1 MKKGDTVLP
10 HRLRT
15 CGLSEPLGLDI
26 PPEFSWEVTATGPD
40 ILLPSAEIEVVTAG
54 DHPVWSSTRI
64 ATPGA
69 PRLPYSGPELAPL
82 TPYRWRVRVWN
93 QHDDSS
99 TWSDWAGFETG
110 LLGGPLADARWIGI
124 DVDSEAGAPGP
135 VTYLRREFVID
146 GPIRRARSIS
156 TALGWYRLSLNGT
169 DATGAGLF
177 PGFTA
182 FESRVQYQVRDIT
195 GLLREGA
202 NAVGVTVADGRF
214 RGRIGALGTP
224 AMYGDRTAAIV
235 RLEVELEDGRTV
247 VVGTDEQWSGG
258 CGAIRTSDPRAG
270 ETIDARLFSAWDVP
284 GAVLAEPHPVVVR
297 DESRNLVGEAAEPL
311 LRCAEL
317 APASVATTPSGATLI
332 DLGQN
337 IHGIVRLR
345 LRGPAGT
352 LVSVDHSEV
361 LAPEGEVDLGY
372 LTGGLPLDPHLGP
385 DTLILS
391 GEVDE
396 FVPAFCTQGF
406 RYAALTMPEDVE
418 LLEAAGVPVTAAL
431 DYHGRFESADPRVNR
446 FHENVV
452 WSMRGNFLDVPTDCP
467 TRERSGW
474 TGDAQVF
481 AHTATL
487 LADVNAYL
495 TNWLADARLQQHA
508 DGTITDV
515 VPLDSPNWREGST
528 GVETGG
534 FPMPPSGSA
543 GWGDAIVLIPWELY
557 QSTGSPA
564 PLEQNYD
571 AMVRWVERYARMA
584 SEHRSADR
592 SGTPAP
598 HERYLVDTGYHWGE
612 WLEPAGEGDGT
623 MDPMAL
629 MGDLTSHARAWVATA
644 YFEHSS
650 RVLAA
655 VADLLGHSEDA
666 ARFRGYAE
674 GALEAWRAEYVAD
687 GGLLIPDAQA
697 SYVRAL
703 EFDLVPRESRARIAE
718 RLVERVR
725 MRDGHLATGF
735 LSTGFL
741 LGQLTENG
749 HSDVALDLLL
759 QDTPPSWLGQ
769 VERGATTV
777 WETWTGY
784 DDAGHAMLSH
794 NHYSL
799 GASARWL
806 YEGLA
811 GIRRAAPG
819 WTRITIDPLLNDR
832 VPSVSASTAT
842 PFGRV
847 GSSWSVDSADA
858 RLHVVVPT
866 GSVADVH
873 LDGATEG
880 AVQATGAGYRNVRAD
895 DSGLWLTV
903 GSGEHEFAWTRAGH
917 TA

>member
-1 MKKGDTVLP
+1 MLP

-15 CGLSEPLGLDI
+15 CGLSEPLGLDA
-26 PPEFSWEVTATGPD
+26 PPEFSWEVTHAERD
-40 ILLPSAEIEVVTAG
+40 VLLPSAEVEVIAQDG
-54 DHPVWSSTRI
+54 RPVWSSARLD
-64 ATPGA
+64 TPGA
-69 PRLPYSGPELAPL
+69 PQLSYRGPELTPL
-82 TPYRWRVRVWN
+82 TPYRWRVRSWD
-93 QHDDSS
+93 QHDNPSD
-99 TWSDWAGFETG
+99 WSDWARFETG
-110 LLGGPLADARWIGI
+110 LLGGPLTHAHWIG
-124 DVDSEAGAPGP
+124 VDIESQAGEPGP
-135 VTYLRREFVID
+135 VTYLRQEFMVD
-146 GPIRRARSIS
+146 GRIKHARSIS
-156 TALGWYRLSLNGT
+156 TALGWYRLSVNGT

-195 GLLREGA
+195 GLLREGS
-202 NAVGVTVADGRF
+202 NAVGVMVADGRF

-224 AMYGDRTAAIV
+224 AMYGDQTAALV
-235 RLEVELEDGRTV
+235 RLEVELEDGRTI
-247 VVGTDEQWSGG
+247 VVGTDEQWFGG
-258 CGAIRTSDPRAG
+258 RGAIRSSDPRAG
-270 ETIDARLFSAWDVP
+270 ETIDARLFGAWDTP
-284 GAVLAEPHPVVVR
+284 GAALAEPHPVVLR
-297 DESRNLVGEAAEPL
+297 DETRSLVGEAAEPL
-311 LRCAEL
+311 LTSTEL
-317 APASVATTPSGATLI
+317 TPTSVTTTPSGATLV

-337 IHGIVRLR
+337 IHGVVRLR
-345 LRGPAGT
+345 LRGPAGAV
-352 LVSVDHSEV
+352 VSVDHSEV
-361 LAPEGEVDLGY
+361 LTPEGEIDLGY
-372 LTGGLPLDPHLGP
+372 LAGGLPFDPHIGP

-391 GEVDE
+391 GGEDE
-396 FVPAFCTQGF
+396 LTPTFCTQGF
-406 RYAALTMPEDVE
+406 RYAALTLPEGVE
-418 LLEAAGVPVTAAL
+418 LLEATGLPLTAAL
-431 DYHGRFESADPRVNR
+431 DYHGSFECSDPRVNR
-446 FHENVV
+446 FHENVL

-487 LADVNAYL
+487 LADVSAYL
-495 TNWLADARLQQHA
+495 ANWLADARLQQHA

-557 QSTGSPA
+557 QSTGSLA

-584 SEHRSADR
+584 SERRSPDR
-592 SGTPAP
+592 SGPPAP

-629 MGDLTSHARAWVATA
+629 MGELTTHPRAWVATA

-650 RVLAA
+650 RVLAS
-655 VADLLGHSEDA
+655 VADLLGRPEDA
-666 ARFRGYAE
+666 ARFTGYAD
-674 GALEAWRAEYVAD
+674 GALGAWRAEYLAE
-687 GGLLIPDAQA
+687 GGLLVPDAQA
-697 SYVRAL
+697 TYVRAL
-703 EFDLVPRESRARIAE
+703 EFDLVPTELRARTAQ
-718 RLVERVR
+718 RLVERIR
-725 MRDGHLATGF
+725 MRDDHLATGF

-741 LGQLTENG
+741 LGQLSGNG

-759 QDTPPSWLGQ
+759 QNTPPSWLGQ

-784 DDAGHAMLSH
+784 DEAGHAMLSH

-819 WTRITIDPLLNDR
+819 WTRITIDPLLTDR
-832 VPSVSASTAT
+832 IPWVSAATGT
-842 PFGRV
+842 PFGTV
-847 GSSWSVDSADA
+847 SSSWSLEGAEAKLRVGI
-858 RLHVVVPT
+858 PT

-873 LDGATEG
+873 LDGAAEG
-880 AVQATGAGYRNVRAD
+880 AVQIAGGGQQTVRAD
-895 DSGLWLTV
+895 ASGLWFTI
-903 GSGEHEFAWTRAGH
+903 GSGDHEFAWARTGLSA
-917 TA
+917 